1 MKDAEAPENLTMSL
15 KSVELG
21 VAKDGKRISS
31 AVLIRNDE
39 VQIRSKITQNQLQ
52 TNSRLFMRQCVSMAT
67 SRNWGMLSL
76 KSQYL
81 WRDGAR
87 FFTKDLQPINKI
99 LGGKILNELEKILL
113 KMVFLRSMMIS
124 TPLKSM
130 MPDRP
135 DMTRTINIMSG
146 AELPDGQDTPL
157 RGVLVSG
164 AVLMIDCYIELYAAP
179 L

>member
-1 MKDAEAPENLTMSL
+1 
-15 KSVELG
+15 
-21 VAKDGKRISS
+21 
-31 AVLIRNDE
+31 
-39 VQIRSKITQNQLQ
+39 
-52 TNSRLFMRQCVSMAT
+52 
-67 SRNWGMLSL
+67 
-76 KSQYL
+76 
-81 WRDGAR
+81 
-87 FFTKDLQPINKI
+87 
-99 LGGKILNELEKILL
+99 
-113 KMVFLRSMMIS
+113 MIS
-124 TPLKSM
+124 TALKSM

>member
-1 MKDAEAPENLTMSL
+1 
-15 KSVELG
+15 
-21 VAKDGKRISS
+21 
-31 AVLIRNDE
+31 
-39 VQIRSKITQNQLQ
+39 
-52 TNSRLFMRQCVSMAT
+52 
-67 SRNWGMLSL
+67 
-76 KSQYL
+76 
-81 WRDGAR
+81 
-87 FFTKDLQPINKI
+87 
-99 LGGKILNELEKILL
+99 
-113 KMVFLRSMMIS
+113 MIS

>member
-1 MKDAEAPENLTMSL
+1 
-15 KSVELG
+15 
-21 VAKDGKRISS
+21 
-31 AVLIRNDE
+31 
-39 VQIRSKITQNQLQ
+39 
-52 TNSRLFMRQCVSMAT
+52 
-67 SRNWGMLSL
+67 
-76 KSQYL
+76 
-81 WRDGAR
+81 
-87 FFTKDLQPINKI
+87 
-99 LGGKILNELEKILL
+99 
-113 KMVFLRSMMIS
+113 MIS

-146 AELPDGQDTPL
+146 PNYRTDRTHPF

>member
-1 MKDAEAPENLTMSL
+1 M
-15 KSVELG
+15 
-21 VAKDGKRISS
+21 
-31 AVLIRNDE
+31 
-39 VQIRSKITQNQLQ
+39 
-52 TNSRLFMRQCVSMAT
+52 
-67 SRNWGMLSL
+67 

-99 LGGKILNELEKILL
+99 LGGKILNELETILL

-135 DMTRTINIMSG
+135 DTTRTINIMSG

-164 AVLMIDCYIELYAAP
+164 AE
-179 L
+179 

>member
-1 MKDAEAPENLTMSL
+1 
-15 KSVELG
+15 
-21 VAKDGKRISS
+21 
-31 AVLIRNDE
+31 
-39 VQIRSKITQNQLQ
+39 
-52 TNSRLFMRQCVSMAT
+52 
-67 SRNWGMLSL
+67 
-76 KSQYL
+76 
-81 WRDGAR
+81 
-87 FFTKDLQPINKI
+87 
-99 LGGKILNELEKILL
+99 
-113 KMVFLRSMMIS
+113 MIS

-135 DMTRTINIMSG
+135 DMTRTFNIMSG